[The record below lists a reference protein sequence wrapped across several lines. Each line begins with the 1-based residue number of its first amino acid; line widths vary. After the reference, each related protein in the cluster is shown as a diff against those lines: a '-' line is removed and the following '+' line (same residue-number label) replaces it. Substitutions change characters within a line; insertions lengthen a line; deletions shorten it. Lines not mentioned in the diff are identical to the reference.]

1 MRAMS
6 RVGWAILLTATGMLG
21 LWRTASGTTLEAHGA
36 VGFPNGIG
44 GTSTT
49 LDSYSAVLGGVAR
62 FDNTAV
68 VDTDQSIH
76 LMADSFAS
84 GPGQHAHTFVGW
96 NHLIGDPTNPDGSS
110 RTFVAQS
117 GAHATFTDMVIT
129 PPAGVTG
136 SVLTSINVHIDGS
149 LSVGSFFTPSLG
161 SVAESLV
168 QLSLLGPT
176 SLTSRNIGGGSLDLR
191 SEHGTPAT
199 GFGIGVL
206 ASLATAPSIASLG
219 SVAFS
224 VVFRSSAFLAP
235 VGVPFTVE
243 LDLDTNAFVTNEL
256 GESFRTFA
264 NTDFAGTL
272 SFATDRP
279 VFNLPPGFTANS
291 VDAQITDNTFSPTSP
306 TPTPSPSVPEA
317 GSLMLLASGCVLLA
331 LSRRG
336 LDRTT
341 KTRWLRLGGERKQL

>member
-1 MRAMS
+1 MNAMS
-6 RVGWAILLTATGMLG
+6 RVGWAILVTAMGVLG
-21 LWRTASGTTLEAHGA
+21 LGRTASATTLEAHGD

-44 GTSTT
+44 GTTT
-49 LDSYSAVLGGVAR
+49 ILDSYSAVLGGVAR

-84 GPGQHAHTFVGW
+84 GPGQHAHTFAGW
-96 NHLIGDPTNPDGSS
+96 NHLIGDPTDPDGF
-110 RTFVAQS
+110 RTFLAQS

-129 PPAGVTG
+129 PPAGATG
-136 SVLTSINVHIDGS
+136 PVLTSISLHIDGS
-149 LSVGSFFTPSLG
+149 LSVGSFFTPSLA
-161 SVAESLV
+161 SIAESQV
-168 QLSLLGPT
+168 QLLLLGPT

-199 GFGIGVL
+199 GFGTGML
-206 ASLATAPSIASLG
+206 AGLATAPSIASLG
-219 SVAFS
+219 NVAFS
-224 VVFRSSAFLAP
+224 MVFSSSAFLAP

-243 LDLDTNAFVTNEL
+243 LDLDTDAFVNNDVK
-256 GESFRTFA
+256 ESFRTFA

-291 VDAQITDNTFSPTSP
+291 VDAQITDNTFSPAGP
-306 TPTPSPSVPEA
+306 APTPSPSVPEA
-317 GSLMLLASGCVLLA
+317 GSLMMLASGCVLLA

-341 KTRWLRLGGERKQL
+341 KTRWLRLGGRRGRTV